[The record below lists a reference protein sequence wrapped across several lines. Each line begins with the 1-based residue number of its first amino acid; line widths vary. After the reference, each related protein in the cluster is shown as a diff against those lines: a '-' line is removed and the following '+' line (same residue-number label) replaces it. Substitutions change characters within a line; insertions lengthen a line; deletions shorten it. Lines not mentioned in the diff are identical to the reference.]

1 MLADPPTKLL
11 VINEWIFQDIKG
23 ENGQLAR
30 DETARFLTQFK
41 QGQDKFAVLKVS
53 PWAKKA
59 DELMRHGDFRIRTL
73 SKLMR
78 SMIFDLNKCCIL
90 QPEDVKIAAPQ
101 DAIAAVP
108 KEDVYLIQTYYAA
121 GADLL
126 ITTDE
131 GLLTAFASRQDVE
144 VIHRDNFLEN
154 YLNS

>member
-59 DELMRHGDFRIRTL
+59 DELMGHGDFRIRTL

-78 SMIFDLNKCCIL
+78 SMIFDLSKCRIL
-90 QPEDVKIAAPQ
+90 QPEDVEAAAPQ
-101 DAIAAVP
+101 DAITAAP
-108 KEDVYLIQTYYAA
+108 EEDVYLIQTYYAA
-121 GADLL
+121 DADLL
-126 ITTDE
+126 ISTDRD
-131 GLLTAFASRQDVE
+131 LLEAFESCQDIHVM
-144 VIHRDNFLEN
+144 HRDAFLN
-154 YLNS
+154 DYLNS